1 MEWASGG
8 FGKESMR
15 IHSLVR
21 NTAYPSLGRP
31 GHLRD
36 FTSPVITDIPL
47 HCATKPVVAGF
58 SPRALSSKRTLL
70 SSRRTVVYLHPTNAS
85 RHQRKSLFS
94 YPVRFGLSLAVD
106 RRVRVHNE
114 GR

>member
-1 MEWASGG
+1 
-8 FGKESMR
+8 MR
-15 IHSLVR
+15 PDNRAAFIVQSICLTDSHVR
-21 NTAYPSLGRP
+21 NADVS
-31 GHLRD
+31 
-36 FTSPVITDIPL
+36 L

-58 SPRALSSKRTLL
+58 SPRSLSSKRTIL
-70 SSRRTVVYLHPTNAS
+70 SSRRTVVYLHPTTAS

-106 RRVRVHNE
+106 PRVRVHNE